1 MILLRR
7 FSNFISPFGFFLF
20 LFGAGL
26 MHAKTHSPPLSYSQF
41 KNWMDFN
48 NNMVVTYH
56 FRRIVRIP
64 FSQKFLHEIDET

>member
-1 MILLRR
+1 ML
-7 FSNFISPFGFFLF
+7 N
-20 LFGAGL
+20 
-26 MHAKTHSPPLSYSQF
+26 SPPLSYSQF